1 MKRIL
6 SSHGPK
12 AFWPLAAA
20 LCLALAV
27 SGCAGFSPPD
37 GPPPINQE
45 PLPDSVIQPYGGY
58 VASLAT
64 DAQGPASGM
73 RQDDLQGPGNSD
85 PDDDAALLDD
95 DSALAD
101 DDLGLLDDDLDFLDD
116 EDPSASVHA
125 RAPDP
130 LEGFNRA
137 MFTFNDRM
145 YFWVVKPSAEVYNKI
160 TPRQARISISNFF
173 RNALFP
179 VRFVNCVFQGRA
191 NEAGAEFAAF
201 LINSTVGIVGLR
213 DMTSHDPRFPKS
225 DRDMG
230 QTFATYGMGHG
241 IYIVWPIL
249 GPSSLRD
256 SAGLVGDYFL
266 NPIAHIDPAWAS
278 SGLSAFGYFNNAS
291 LRVGNYE
298 AFKEMSLD
306 PYVGL
311 RNAYLQNRA
320 HKIEQG
326 AIGR

>member
-1 MKRIL
+1 MLPSRGGKTLLPIT
-6 SSHGPK
+6 
-12 AFWPLAAA
+12 AI
-20 LCLALAV
+20 LCLAFAALT
-27 SGCAGFSPPD
+27 SGCAGFSAPGG
-37 GPPPINQE
+37 GPPGGQE
-45 PLPDSVIQPYGGY
+45 PLPDSVIQPYAGY

-64 DAQGPASGM
+64 DSEQPASNMG
-73 RQDDLQGPGNSD
+73 QVALQGS
-85 PDDDAALLDD
+85 PDAALEDDAALLDD
-95 DSALAD
+95 S
-101 DDLGLLDDDLDFLDD
+101 LLDDDLDLLDDDLGFLDD

-130 LEGFNRA
+130 LEPFNRA
-137 MFTFNDRM
+137 MFTFNDRA
-145 YFWVVKPSAEVYNKI
+145 YFWVVKPAAEFYNKV

-179 VRFVNCVFQGRA
+179 VRFVNCVFQGQA
-191 NEAGAEFAAF
+191 NDAGAEFAAF
-201 LINSTVGIVGLR
+201 LINSTVGIAGLR

-256 SAGLVGDYFL
+256 SVGLVGDHFL
-266 NPIAHIDPAWAS
+266 NPIAHIDPAWVS

-291 LRVGNYE
+291 LRVGSYE

-326 AIGR
+326 SSGR